1 MELGKGGGFG
11 SLLLNSSPKSTSES
25 KEDVDK
31 DLFLVIMVMETLATR
46 MITVVH
52 AEMKI
57 FLFCRDDMRV
67 VRRLQNELGNA
78 PTLWV

>member
-25 KEDVDK
+25 KEDVDN
-31 DLFLVIMVMETLATR
+31 LFLVIMVMETLATR
-46 MITVVH
+46 MIKIIH
-52 AEMKI
+52 AEVKV
-57 FLFCRDDMRV
+57 FLVCRDDVRV